1 MLPMKK
7 DNSISLLQAVV
18 AVVSLLIV
26 MGSITSFVAVSLAQ
40 GVATDQAHEMRL
52 ENLEEADREHQRK
65 AEKRHDEII
74 KVLYEIKLELKDK
87 EDKTNG

>member
-1 MLPMKK
+1 MKK

-26 MGSITSFVAVSLAQ
+26 MGSITSFVAVRLAQ

-52 ENLEEADREHQRK
+52 ENLEEADREHERK
-65 AEKRHDEII
+65 AEKRPDEII